1 MDYNETLNLPKTS
14 FPMKANLPSKEP
26 EILKFWDEIDINALV
41 LDKNKDKP
49 KYILHD
55 GPPYAN
61 GDLHLGHT
69 LNKIL
74 KDIINKYKS
83 MRGYNTPYVP
93 GWDTHG
99 LPIEAQA
106 IKKLGINRNEINPV
120 EFRKMCRQYALE
132 QVDIQREEFKRLG
145 VRGDWDH
152 PYLTLN
158 PEFEAKQIE
167 IFGQMAE
174 KGYIYKGLKPV
185 YWCTTCETALA
196 EAEIEYKDETA
207 DSIYV
212 KFGVTDDR
220 GLFRK
225 LIDDI
230 SKIYFVIWTT
240 TTWTIPANLA
250 ISLNPEFDYS
260 LVAANG
266 EVYVMA
272 TELVKS
278 VLHDLNISEYKILGS
293 FKGQEMEG
301 IKTKHPLYDRDSVII
316 VGDHVTLDTGTG
328 CVHTAPGHGEEDFIV
343 GQKYGL
349 PAFNPVDEKGFFKAE
364 AGKYAGM
371 KYYNA
376 NREIEKDLAEAGALL
391 GKKKIL
397 HSYPHCWRCKNP
409 VIFRATEQWF
419 ASVKGFREEALKA
432 IKEVE
437 WVPEWGEERIT
448 NMVKDREDWC
458 ISRQRLWGVPIPI
471 FYCQECGEAL
481 IDKETIAKISDIFR
495 EKGSDAWFE
504 MSPEELLPEG
514 KKCRCGSTNFRKET
528 DIMDVWFDSGSTH
541 AAVLET
547 RDDLRWPADMYLEGS
562 DQHRGWF
569 QSSLLTSV
577 ATRGKAPY
585 RSVLTHG
592 FVVDGEGRKMSK
604 SLGNGI
610 DPDEIIKKYGAE
622 ILRLWV
628 ISSDYTSDVRIS
640 DKILGQLTEVYKKI
654 RNTIRFMLGNLYDF
668 DPDKDMVGY
677 QDMEEIDKW
686 ALLRLE
692 RLKDRIND
700 AYEGYQYHLIYHL
713 FHNFCVVDMS
723 NQYLDI
729 IKDRLYTFKANS
741 KERRSAQTAL
751 YIILNDM
758 IKLIAPVLSFTT
770 EEAWGY
776 MPHRKDENYESVQ
789 LTDWPEKNEDYIDIE
804 LEDRWNKIMDI
815 RGEVTKA
822 LEIARNSKI
831 IGHSLNAEV
840 TLYPSDDIKDTVNYF
855 YNKLD
860 TIFIVSKVNV
870 CNYEDAGD
878 DITYETESL
887 KIKVQQAPG
896 QKCSRC
902 WVYSET
908 VGQDPEH
915 PDLCHKCIT
924 NL

>member
-106 IKKLGINRNEINPV
+106 IKKLGINKNEINPV

-815 RGEVTKA
+815 RGEVTRA